1 MISVFVQIN
10 LTMLQKSLPIFYHE
24 KVGLASNTEFFFKFD
39 KKLVATNRYMVFRW
53 ICVWVEDRAATSC
66 NS

>member
-10 LTMLQKSLPIFYHE
+10 LSMLQKSLSIYYHE
-24 KVGLASNTEFFFKFD
+24 KVSLASNTEFFLNLTKYLSPIID
-39 KKLVATNRYMVFRW
+39 TWVFRW